1 MTRSIR
7 SFSSPDR
14 IVIGTVGLPG
24 ERVFYLQVS
33 QDRVTVSL
41 RLEKQ
46 QAATLADRFAQVIA
60 TLQEQG
66 AISAEVPP
74 GPRDDDPLSSPIE
87 EDFTVGSIGMAWD
100 PEDDRFVLEFHSA
113 DDLPPA
119 DVGDDDDE
127 APDTLRVRLAV
138 SESLAFIDR
147 TRAVISAGRPECP
160 LCQLPLEA
168 TGHICPRANGY
179 RRSG

>member
-7 SFSSPDR
+7 TFTSPDR
-14 IVIGTVGLPG
+14 VVIGTVGLPG

-33 QDRVTVSL
+33 QDRVVVSL
-41 RLEKQ
+41 RMEKQ

-66 AISAEVPP
+66 AISDTLTS
-74 GPRDDDPLSSPIE
+74 GTRDDEPLSTPIE
-87 EDFTVGSIGMAWD
+87 EEFTVGSIGMAWD
-100 PEDDRFVLEFHSA
+100 PEDDRFVLEFHSV

-119 DVGDDDDE
+119 DVGDDDED
-127 APDTLRVRLAV
+127 APDTVRIRMAV
-138 SESLAFIDR
+138 AESLAFIDR
-147 TRAVISAGRPECP
+147 TRAVVEAGRPECP
-160 LCQLPLEA
+160 LCQLPLEPS
-168 TGHICPRANGY
+168 GHICPRANGY